1 MTFYVKMFKGLLH
14 CDIIMFSENTF
25 QSIIQ
30 CRNSETDGEIL
41 TTYHFRLD
49 TELVTLISGAIFETV
64 LID

>member
-1 MTFYVKMFKGLLH
+1 
-14 CDIIMFSENTF
+14 MFSENTF